1 MSAPVP
7 ARQSRSTQDSRR
19 RKRKNRTADR
29 APEPKEIVSGAGQ
42 PLDESTRREL
52 EESLGHD
59 FSRVRL
65 HTDRDSGEL
74 AQDLGADAVA
84 VGQDVLFAPGKFR
97 PGTAEGTRLLA
108 HELLHTV
115 QNPHGLGALRAGREL
130 GAVSLPQQ
138 AIEREAESTSDP
150 AGVRPGQATPGWLRY
165 ATVDADRRRA
175 EELDPV
181 TMIDRLANGIQ
192 RSLRGDPED
201 RSKRTRKRL
210 ARLPEDVLDVVL
222 DRLESRLL
230 SSEHERVLDL
240 LDEVEA
246 DPDLEPG
253 AMATP
258 AVEPDASAEVLAE
271 REEQQ
276 QETDRQRESEQQPPE
291 ATGPEKEQEVP
302 GGADG
307 GTPENAGPE
316 AAAPEQDAAAGEQES
331 AEPAAEQ
338 DSEESAADTAESEEQ
353 GAEQQPEGEQAAD
366 EKGADEEASDEK
378 GSEDKGEDE
387 QAEQDEKAAGE
398 EESAEQD
405 SAAKN
410 RPDAIDPL
418 AAKPKDRQQDVDPS
432 PEQAGKDTQLAGAVD
447 SLDGARNQDVLG
459 PEEEPDSEAHG
470 GDSEVEVGGEEKSA
484 WDVKLAPEDFLPEQ
498 DLDVSGVPTADKL
511 EPGAAPPPM
520 PSFPAPPPT
529 KAEQVQAERDAE
541 DTEDEAAE
549 AEPAEAEPEEQAE
562 PDPSITTEGTPD
574 AAGLATLAAD
584 KAAEKQPGAAAK
596 PTDPKAGADPEAGPA
611 EAQRLAQE
619 APGKTEG
626 AKDEPGGAVKES
638 AAKEEKDGAD
648 KGGKDSGGKDS
659 AGGAEKGGEQ
669 PGKGGKPDQDA
680 QGGGTESEK
689 SAAGGEDSGGAA
701 GAKSTDDAESPSAA
715 RDSHTTGGT
724 EPTNESSTGAEP
736 PEQEPASAKQSSA
749 PAPAAT
755 GEAPK
760 PTSEPTARAAKPTSA
775 AAQKTEQAAPEPEQ
789 AKPAPAAPKAGPA
802 PAAPRSG
809 GGGKAA
815 KGGGAKAK
823 KKAQAAP
830 NLSQVSPEA
839 GLRTASGLKPHVALQ
854 AMGGVDGA
862 VDRTVG
868 DEHQQLAADP
878 PSMQRPSGAP
888 QTASGAPDTDAPAE
902 YSQDEAAK
910 SDAPES
916 KDAEVKGEKKPE
928 GPIPAEEVEE
938 PDGWDTF
945 LMGAGY
951 VIGWL
956 GEKVGFDVSPEDLA
970 AQFAGMPTEDE
981 AMEQAKAGTA
991 PGVEMQ
997 GDAGD
1002 KSREQDD
1009 AVTTKGEQTADTA
1022 RDDASRGM
1030 GEDQVYPDAPK
1041 EQLKGEVP
1049 GREGGKGGG
1058 KVDAGTGAVPPEA
1071 ASEVAEHERG
1081 KEFKSAFGKGEQGLA
1096 DGKQQKERDTR
1107 TSRQKHDREVDAEV
1121 KRNTDQQ
1128 TGKRESTFDDV
1139 SGEREKWRADQD
1151 AELDKLGTGKT
1162 EKREQARKD
1171 VEKEEQDT
1179 DKKVEERKK
1188 DDDEGIKNKRETAK
1202 TEAKTKRDDTSR
1214 ESKNWVEKAF
1224 DEIKRFFIELRD
1236 KIVAI
1241 LQAARDAI
1249 VDFIENFKRDVE
1261 NLIKTIR
1268 DKIVGL
1274 VEDLIEALIEL
1285 AVALVQAVIEL
1296 ARRIR
1301 QFIEDLVAA
1310 AIAFVTELAA
1320 KLKQL
1325 ITDLLEAISKLL
1337 SDILNVLKKA
1347 LADVLQAVKDAIKS
1361 VLDFASKLLAGFGE
1375 FMMVAV
1381 DFLAD
1386 PGGWLSGAKSSAEDG
1401 AKNHFFREVKSA
1413 VKDWFNQK
1421 IEEIIG
1427 LPKAI
1432 FERLKKGGI
1441 TLQEIVKE
1449 TWDAV
1454 VPQLPFIIGEIVITK
1469 VVAKLI
1475 PGAGWVAA
1483 VIDALRTAIGALGEI
1498 LLAFGAV
1505 LDWLKSVGKGG
1516 NGVLFA
1522 KAVAAGVVALL
1533 ELAYQFLL
1541 DGIGKYVSKVG
1552 DRFKTLAKNLGK
1564 DKDKTKDDGAEPPP
1578 DHGDQHPSQGGQQEH
1593 QQRPGQADGQDRPG
1607 KPTAGPQRPGRGD
1620 KPDERSKRD
1629 PETPKKPGD
1638 KPKDDKTGD
1647 VKPRKDDRQQDAPKR
1662 DKPKDD
1668 ESKPNRDRPKDGDRK
1683 PDRDQSGKKSPPDT
1697 KKRQDA
1703 DRDRK
1708 REDEVQPPPRKPDPA
1723 PDRKKDDTTPD
1734 HRKQDEDSGRPRK
1747 DDDQNR
1753 AKKDDDASGADQ
1765 RRPHDRN
1772 GKKDSGKSDDKPN
1785 RPKGDKDGPTKPKK
1799 QRTKDGDTPNGR
1811 KPDRDRPGNRRPDRG
1826 RPGRPKRKEDKD
1838 LRSEREDASESKDA
1852 RLALISA
1859 RLRRILKDKL
1869 DPGISFSTHRALLVS
1884 LRRRFRL
1891 TALYKQGGDKFS
1903 VVARLNPAVPVI
1915 SGFSTYENKID
1926 HSKPG
1931 PPAPLPSA
1939 PSPKNDVL
1947 ASDFTALG
1955 INESWASKRG
1965 RPSTSARKDE
1975 PIGFR
1980 HINKYGL
1987 NGDESN
1993 YWVRQHLLT
2002 RLLGGKADGRNLVP
2016 ARTTVNQNFKNEV
2029 EKYAENW
2036 IRSGGDKYAWYD
2048 VKVSYHSGK
2057 PMGFPSRIRAEWGA
2071 YYPDYR
2077 NNKWEKERR
2086 ARHYYE
2092 DSGLELPPG
2101 PGSRVFVNHDSAARL
2116 QAMLDIPKGIAEDIE
2131 DVAEVHNEDIPGMA
2145 VLIADLKTVRR
2156 LKRRRRRGWDK
2167 HIKKLIQAAAAGH
2180 LTFDKKP

>member
-7 ARQSRSTQDSRR
+7 ARESRSAQDSRR

-29 APEPKEIVSGAGQ
+29 APEPKAVVSGAGQ

-84 VGQDVLFAPGKFR
+84 VGQDVLFAPAKFR

-150 AGVRPGQATPGWLRY
+150 AAVRSGQATPGWLRY

-175 EELDPV
+175 EELDPA

-246 DPDLEPG
+246 DPALEPG

-258 AVEPDASAEVLAE
+258 AVEPDAHAEVLAE

-276 QETDRQRESEQQPPE
+276 QESDQRRESEQQPPE

-316 AAAPEQDAAAGEQES
+316 AAAPEQDAAVGEQES
-331 AEPAAEQ
+331 AEPASEQ
-338 DSEESAADTAESEEQ
+338 DSEESAADSGESEEQ
-353 GAEQQPEGEQAAD
+353 GGEQDAEQQPEGEQAAD
-366 EKGADEEASDEK
+366 EKGADEKAADEK
-378 GSEDKGEDE
+378 DSEDKGEDE
-387 QAEQDEKAAGE
+387 QAEQDEKEAGE

-405 SAAKN
+405 SAAQN

-418 AAKPKDRQQDVDPS
+418 VAKPKDRQQDVDPS

-484 WDVKLAPEDFLPEQ
+484 WDVKFAPEDFLPEQ

-541 DTEDEAAE
+541 DAEDEAAE
-549 AEPAEAEPEEQAE
+549 AEPVEAEPEEQAE
-562 PDPSITTEGTPD
+562 PDPSITTEGTPG
-574 AAGLATLAAD
+574 AADLATLAAD

-638 AAKEEKDGAD
+638 AAKEERDGAG

-659 AGGAEKGGEQ
+659 AGGTEKGGEQ

-689 SAAGGEDSGGAA
+689 SEAGGEDSGGAA
-701 GAKSTDDAESPSAA
+701 GAKSTDDAESPSTA

-724 EPTNESSTGAEP
+724 EPTNESSTGTDQP
-736 PEQEPASAKQSSA
+736 QQEQPAPAKQSST

-760 PTSEPTARAAKPTSA
+760 PTSEPTTRAAKPTSA
-775 AAQKTEQAAPEPEQ
+775 PAQKTEQAAPKPEQ

-802 PAAPRSG
+802 PTAPRSG
-809 GGGKAA
+809 GGGKAG

-823 KKAQAAP
+823 KQAQAAP

-1081 KEFKSAFGKGEQGLA
+1081 KEFKSAFGKGEQGLS
-1096 DGKQQKERDTR
+1096 DGKQQKDRDTR

-1285 AVALVQAVIEL
+1285 AVALVKAVIEL

-1347 LADVLQAVKDAIKS
+1347 LADVVQAVKDAIKS

-1441 TLQEIVKE
+1441 SLQEIVKE

-1469 VVAKLI
+1469 VIAKLI

-1483 VIDALRTAIGALGEI
+1483 VIDALQTAIGALGEI
-1498 LLAFGAV
+1498 LRAFGAV

-1552 DRFKTLAKNLGK
+1552 DRFKTLAASLGK
-1564 DKDKTKDDGAEPPP
+1564 KDKGGKEGGAAPPEDRGGNGSDKQQQPGAGDKAPGDKGPSDDGTDTPAPKPGRP
-1578 DHGDQHPSQGGQQEH
+1578 GGGKPSGQGGKTGV
-1593 QQRPGQADGQDRPG
+1593 RSDKKADQG
-1607 KPTAGPQRPGRGD
+1607 KTGD
-1620 KPDERSKRD
+1620 KADA
-1629 PETPKKPGD
+1629 PKKPGD
-1638 KPKDDKTGD
+1638 DSKKHPAKDD
-1647 VKPRKDDRQQDAPKR
+1647 KPRKDDHKDAKKEDKPDGRHSDPHRRKDEDGQRRRDPDRRDDERRDGKRRDDDRESPAKKKQQDDERDRKR
-1662 DKPKDD
+1662 DDDEQDRKRKDD
-1668 ESKPNRDRPKDGDRK
+1668 DAQRKQKDEADPNRKKDEDSDRPKKDDDVPGRRDDRRSQERERK
-1683 PDRDQSGKKSPPDT
+1683 KDRDE
-1697 KKRQDA
+1697 KR

-1708 REDEVQPPPRKPDPA
+1708 NNRDKADSGSNKRKRKDDDDRRRPKDRDRDPSRDRRRERDRNENKQSKKN
-1723 PDRKKDDTTPD
+1723 DRKKDEESKKSKDDQLDKIVARLRPKLYAKMKD
-1734 HRKQDEDSGRPRK
+1734 GIQRPRFLDLLGALK
-1747 DDDQNR
+1747 AHYRLTGLGPVGGDPFIVVATLNPSRPVLRGEYTEPHSEPDAYSVPPGEPKGEDVVQDGWTGR
-1753 AKKDDDASGADQ
+1753 AKKGQWYTGKIMQVRRKDGRQVQFDFYGHGPSGKGEFRVPVREVKERWERVDFDKRWYALGPDFEAIRQRDLWSEYNQARQVLNYRMTARFTNPDTPASTSKSGNPVKPQWHHIVEQ
-1765 RRPHDRN
+1765 RQNGPNHTKNLVLTSATANQDFNTWMDHSQPAANPSTTSKHGLPSTN
-1772 GKKDSGKSDDKPN
+1772 GKPVY
-1785 RPKGDKDGPTKPKK
+1785 
-1799 QRTKDGDTPNGR
+1799 QYL
-1811 KPDRDRPGNRRPDRG
+1811 RG
-1826 RPGRPKRKEDKD
+1826 AGY
-1838 LRSEREDASESKDA
+1838 SEKMEWGVRCMEE
-1852 RLALISA
+1852 
-1859 RLRRILKDKL
+1859 
-1869 DPGISFSTHRALLVS
+1869 
-1884 LRRRFRL
+1884 
-1891 TALYKQGGDKFS
+1891 
-1903 VVARLNPAVPVI
+1903 
-1915 SGFSTYENKID
+1915 
-1926 HSKPG
+1926 
-1931 PPAPLPSA
+1931 
-1939 PSPKNDVL
+1939 VL
-1947 ASDFTALG
+1947 
-1955 INESWASKRG
+1955 
-1965 RPSTSARKDE
+1965 
-1975 PIGFR
+1975 
-1980 HINKYGL
+1980 
-1987 NGDESN
+1987 
-1993 YWVRQHLLT
+1993 
-2002 RLLGGKADGRNLVP
+2002 GRNPLGM
-2016 ARTTVNQNFKNEV
+2016 Q
-2029 EKYAENW
+2029 
-2036 IRSGGDKYAWYD
+2036 S
-2048 VKVSYHSGK
+2048 VSKGRGIFLK
-2057 PMGFPSRIRAEWGA
+2057 
-2071 YYPDYR
+2071 
-2077 NNKWEKERR
+2077 
-2086 ARHYYE
+2086 
-2092 DSGLELPPG
+2092 LP
-2101 PGSRVFVNHDSAARL
+2101 
-2116 QAMLDIPKGIAEDIE
+2116 
-2131 DVAEVHNEDIPGMA
+2131 
-2145 VLIADLKTVRR
+2145 
-2156 LKRRRRRGWDK
+2156 
-2167 HIKKLIQAAAAGH
+2167 
-2180 LTFDKKP
+2180 